1 MNIFEDE
8 YEEHFSDDLSQAEKA
23 VLHLNLPYN
32 VRKIHNF
39 FRSRHIDRVRQMGPW
54 LHCNIGLDHL

>member
-1 MNIFEDE
+1 MWPPSMEKSLMNIFEDE

-32 VRKIHNF
+32 VRKN
-39 FRSRHIDRVRQMGPW
+39 S
-54 LHCNIGLDHL
+54 

>member
-32 VRKIHNF
+32 VRKNSKILF
-39 FRSRHIDRVRQMGPW
+39 MQRECLVSLQYP
-54 LHCNIGLDHL
+54 